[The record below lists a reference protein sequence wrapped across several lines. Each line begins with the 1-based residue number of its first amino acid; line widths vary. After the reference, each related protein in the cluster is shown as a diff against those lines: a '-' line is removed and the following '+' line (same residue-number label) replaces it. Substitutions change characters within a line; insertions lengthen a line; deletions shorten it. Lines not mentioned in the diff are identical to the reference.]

1 MFIKK
6 VEKRNGKTEKV
17 YRYLHL
23 VESVRTENGPRQ
35 RLVLN
40 LGNLNIHP
48 SQYKSLARRIEDIL
62 TGQRSFIELDK
73 EIEKYAREAANKIF
87 KKQAKEIAGKSE
99 PDYQMVNVNSLES
112 EKPRSLGPEY
122 LCHSIWKDLGM
133 DRFLK
138 VEGVS
143 EKVIPVMESLVVGRL
158 IDPGSERYTRQ
169 WAGKRSAIYELIGY
183 PLRESLNSYYRAGD
197 KLYSLKDSL
206 EKHLSRTEKTL
217 FSLSEKMVFIDL
229 TNTYF
234 EGQAE
239 KNPKAKRGHSKERRK
254 DCKLVT
260 LGLIID
266 EMGFAKYSQL
276 FPGNQSD
283 GETLSEMIKSMEQ
296 NIHCS
301 AKDQTIVIDA
311 GIATEENI
319 KWLRDNKYHY
329 IAVNRGK
336 VPIEIDYTQ
345 MEVIK
350 EDKAKGIKVEVK
362 RFSQEGEIYILCKS
376 KQKAAK
382 EISMRQRV
390 EDLFLERLEYYK
402 AGLLIPRRTKKYNK
416 IIELIGRLKEKY
428 AGAAKLYTV
437 EVIPEK
443 DKPATDPY
451 LLAKKIIWKKKKR
464 LYREEI
470 EQEGSYILR
479 SDRLDL
485 SNADIWKTHV
495 MLTQIESAFKSMKS
509 FLGLRP
515 NFHQKENR
523 VDTHMFISVLAYH
536 ILHIIEYHLR
546 QRGDCR
552 SWATIRNILSTHN
565 RSTICYQTKDE
576 TGQVRQQFVRVSS
589 GLEAEHLEIY
599 RKFKL
604 SGNPLPRRKIE
615 GNIIVKSL
623 NR

>member
-1 MFIKK
+1 MFIRKIKK
-6 VEKRNGKTEKV
+6 QNGRTEKI
-17 YRYLHL
+17 YEYLQL

-40 LGNLNIHP
+40 LGNLDIDP
-48 SQYKSLARRIEDIL
+48 SQYKALARRIEDIL

-73 EIEKYAREAANKIF
+73 EIEKYAREATNKIF
-87 KKQAKEIAGKSE
+87 KKQAKEIEGKSE
-99 PDYQMVNVNSLES
+99 PDYQMVNVNSLGM
-112 EKPRSLGPEY
+112 EKPRSIGPEY
-122 LCHSIWKDLGM
+122 LCHSIWKDLEM
-133 DRFLK
+133 ARFLK
-138 VEGVS
+138 AEGVS
-143 EKVIPVMESLVVGRL
+143 EKVIPVMESLVAGRL

-183 PLRESLNSYYRAGD
+183 PLRQSLNSYYRAGD
-197 KLYSLKDSL
+197 KLYSMKDAL
-206 EKHLSRTEKTL
+206 EKHLSKIEGTL
-217 FSLSEKMVFIDL
+217 FSLTEKMVFIDL

-276 FPGNQSD
+276 FPGNQAE
-283 GETLSEMIKSMEQ
+283 GKALSGMINSMKR
-296 NIHCS
+296 NVPFS
-301 AKDQTIVIDA
+301 AKDRTIVIDA
-311 GIATEENI
+311 GIATAENI
-319 KWLRDNKYHY
+319 KWLKDNKYHY

-336 VPIEIDYTQ
+336 APIDIDYTQ

-362 RFSQEGEIYILCKS
+362 RFAQKEEIYILCKS
-376 KQKAAK
+376 KKKAAK

-402 AGLLIPRRTKKYNK
+402 AGLLISRRTKNYNK
-416 IIELIGRLKEKY
+416 VIELIGRLKEKY
-428 AGAAKLYTV
+428 TGAAKLYTV

-464 LYREEI
+464 LYGEEI

-485 SNADIWKTHV
+485 SNAELWKTHV

-536 ILHIIEYHLR
+536 ILHIIEYRLR
-546 QRGDCR
+546 QQGDCR
-552 SWATIRNILSTHN
+552 SWATIRNILKTHE

-576 TGQVRQQFVRVSS
+576 SGQIKQQFIRVSS
-589 GLEAEHLEIY
+589 SLESEHLEIY
-599 RKFKL
+599 REFKL
-604 SGNPLPRRKIE
+604 SGNPLSRRRIE
-615 GNIIVKSL
+615 GNIIVKSF